1 MRGGPLTPQM
11 GIDGM
16 WGRLGYDAN
25 YKSLLGKLHVALLD
39 KKVGYELAGRGFQAV
54 VKMARDP
61 GRAKDIAEHCNSGEP
76 LKDPGTAVMIADY
89 IVADITRV
97 ASAVGHLWVV
107 PECSFTMKR
116 HCGERRSKKGKAA
129 IEQKKYSRGV
139 ALPDCVIKLVAPE
152 VAKIDNVTFLDTVIG
167 EGEAQLMYMLK
178 TKEIDYVLNYSGD
191 VDTSIYVTGGAG
203 TIINCPR
210 TMGSIGGRKYNGVAG
225 VSVWGKPVIC
235 GAVWKNLINPKVT
248 DDDVIN
254 TSAWGMVE
262 RALLGAII
270 GHDYDSKGTDSKGQ
284 GLHRVGYKKAIP
296 AIVASVAGMPDL
308 VPLARVRDVCTRLGK
323 KGDANRMMA
332 VVTGFMYHLVV
343 DKTGHAC
350 TYSKPTPTCLQW
362 IKSNEPKFHALIK
375 KCNVRKKIK
384 SEWATHRGCTGCNV
398 TAESLTDAIAQKVKT
413 MLDPIRSDLKSLGA
427 ENLPTVEYEMLK
439 GWIESSSKSDA
450 SKALREGMNRSYE
463 NAKNEGTG
471 KIYVDGSAD
480 PPIAYV
486 TRTEVQSQ
494 DRDPYTVVAKLEL
507 NKNADAVV
515 KISAVLCDCYRECAD
530 VICHHRTS
538 LLCYMWLN
546 TLLGLAGNRTA
557 RIKYWAS
564 FSQGAKSDLAVRLSE
579 LMTNRKGR
587 LTLEDAQTLADT
599 SASESETEA
608 PATKGKKRKR
618 TRRDMDSYVQKCYAI
633 CEEHYSIDIPAVGSL
648 ARKGDIKRLSMWGT
662 EDCSF
667 IDGAGD
673 A

>member
-1 MRGGPLTPQM
+1 M
-11 GIDGM
+11 GVTGM
-16 WGRLGYDAN
+16 WGRLGHDAN
-25 YKSLLGKLHVALLD
+25 YKSLLGKQHIPLLD
-39 KKVGYELAGRGFQAV
+39 KRVGYELAGRGFQAV
-54 VKMARDP
+54 MKAARDT
-61 GRAKDIAEHCNSGEP
+61 GRAKDIAEHCHSRKPWVDKGI
-76 LKDPGTAVMIADY
+76 AVLIADN
-89 IVADITRV
+89 IVKDIV
-97 ASAVGHLWVV
+97 LVSSAVRHLFIV
-107 PECSFTMKR
+107 PECSFMMKR
-116 HCGERRSKKGKAA
+116 HCGERRSKKGRTAMA
-129 IEQKKYSRGV
+129 QKKYSQGV
-139 ALPDCVIKLVAPE
+139 ALPDCVVKLVALE
-152 VAKIDNVTFLDTVIG
+152 VAKIANVTFLDTVIG
-167 EGEAQLMYMLK
+167 EGEAQLMYMLL
-178 TKEIDYVLNYSGD
+178 TKQIDCVLNYSGD
-191 VDTSIYVTGGAG
+191 VDTSMYVTSDG

-225 VSVWGKPVIC
+225 VSMWGKPVNC
-235 GAVWKNLINPKVT
+235 GEVWKRLVNSKAT
-248 DDDVIN
+248 DDDVVD
-254 TSAWGMVE
+254 TSGWGMAE
-262 RALLGAII
+262 RVLLGAII
-270 GHDYDSKGTDSKGQ
+270 GHDYDSKGTESKAQ
-284 GLHRVGYKKAIP
+284 GLYNVGYVHAIP
-296 AIVASVAGMPDL
+296 AIVASVAAKPTAA
-308 VPLARVRDVCTRLGK
+308 PIERVRDVCDRLK
-323 KGDANRMMA
+323 KPTDVDRMMA
-332 VVTGFMYHLVV
+332 VVAGFLYHPVV
-343 DKTGHAC
+343 GKTGRAC

-362 IKSNEPKFHALIK
+362 MQSNEPKFYALIK
-375 KCNVRKKIK
+375 KCNIGKKVK
-384 SEWATHRGCTGCNV
+384 SKHATHRGCTGCNV
-398 TAESLTDAIAQKVKT
+398 AADSLTNAIAQKVKT
-413 MLDPIRSDLKSLGA
+413 MLDPIRSNFKSLEA
-427 ENLPTVEYEMLK
+427 ENLPTVDYEMLK

-450 SKALREGMNRSYE
+450 TKALREGMNRSYE
-463 NAKNEGTG
+463 NAGNECTG
-471 KIYVDGSAD
+471 KIHVNGSAD